1 MWQHTYFTDINAMS
15 YILHIW
21 EYPLPDRIAQADQ
34 IQTQLS
40 AQQSTQNPKFIELAR
55 RLTQRFPCITTLDD
69 EDPDAVWSDGPLD
82 GKTERAVYSI
92 GIQTG
97 FVNVVVPF
105 VVSTASALGLT
116 VYDMQAG
123 EAHLPTGAVLTLP
136 GRTSIVYPEQASDEI
151 ISTHQIEVLVDECIK
166 KVLVDAGFKFVKS
179 KRHFTRKIDGFTQ
192 EIYSHAYTYPAFNFV
207 LAAGIEIEVGLD
219 LYKNA
224 HQGTYNF
231 EFVEKFKKYSVGCW
245 FEHFPRI
252 DSMLKLT
259 WPPESRFM
267 VNTMTEVLKAATQAC
282 VYLSSVVVPVLN
294 ECTSIQAINSL
305 MNTIPVTSAALR
317 GSGDNGR
324 YVQHLVIA
332 HMVGDKNFD
341 ALVSRIRGLANQY
354 QSIYVE
360 STLRSLGH
368 TSYLN

>member
-1 MWQHTYFTDINAMS
+1 MT

-21 EYPLPDRIAQADQ
+21 EHPLPASVAEADQ
-34 IQTQLS
+34 IHTQLS
-40 AQQSTQNPKFIELAR
+40 AQKTAQNPKFIELAKC
-55 RLTQRFPCITTLDD
+55 LTARHPCITTLDD

-92 GIQTG
+92 GIQTD
-97 FVNVVVPF
+97 FLNVVVPF
-105 VVSTASALGLT
+105 VVSTANALGLT
-116 VYDMQAG
+116 VYDMQVG
-123 EAHLPTGAVLTLP
+123 EAHLTNNVVLTLP
-136 GRTSIVYPEQASDEI
+136 GRTAIVHAEQASDEI
-151 ISTHQIEVLVDECIK
+151 VSTHQIEVLVDECIK
-166 KVLVDAGFKFVKS
+166 EVLINAGFKFVKS
-179 KRHFTRKIDGFTQ
+179 KRHFTRKINGFTQ

-224 HQGTYNF
+224 HQGTYNY
-231 EFVEKFKKYSVGCW
+231 EFVEKLKKYSVGCW

-252 DSMLKLT
+252 ESMLELT

-267 VNTMTEVLKAATQAC
+267 VNTMTEVRKAATQAC

-324 YVQHLVIA
+324 YVQHLIIA
-332 HMVGDKNFD
+332 HMISDKNFD
-341 ALVSRIRGLANQY
+341 ALVSHIRGLANQY

-360 STLRSLGH
+360 STLRSLG
-368 TSYLN
+368 YEPVI